1 MRILFISKKCKYC
14 ILIFGVFSILLTTTI
29 LATNSINTSISLQQK
44 IDYIMKSDEKF
55 AYLTFDDGPT
65 TRETE
70 KILDILKREDVKAT
84 FFVVGKHVKELP
96 QIVKR
101 EYEEG
106 HYIANHGYSHNN
118 RILYNDFRNEII
130 NTEIEIRKAI
140 GVENYCS
147 YIFRFPNGYKSKM
160 YINEKKKAVKIL
172 EELNYA
178 YIDWNCL
185 NKDSENKI
193 TEYQLLKN
201 IEITSKDKNS
211 LVILMHDTGDVNYS
225 SKVLSQT
232 IQYLRNKGYTFKNMY
247 DLLEKN
253 KS

>member
-1 MRILFISKKCKYC
+1 MKILFVSRKCKY
-14 ILIFGVFSILLTTTI
+14 ILLIFFLFSILLTTTI
-29 LATNSINTSISLQQK
+29 LANNSINDINNLQQK
-44 IDYIMKSDEKF
+44 VDSIMKSEEKV

-65 TRETE
+65 IKETP
-70 KILDILKREDVKAT
+70 KILDILQKEEVKAT

-118 RILYNDFRNEII
+118 QVLYKDFENEII
-130 NTEIEIRKAI
+130 NTDIEIRKAI
-140 GVENYCS
+140 QVDDYCS

-160 YINEKKKAVKIL
+160 YVKEKRKAVEIL

-185 NKDSENKI
+185 NKDSEYKI
-193 TEYQLLKN
+193 SNYQLIKN
-201 IEITSKDKNS
+201 IEDTSKGKNA
-211 LVILMHDTGDVNYS
+211 LVILMHDTSDVNKS
-225 SKVLSQT
+225 SQVLST
-232 IQYLRNKGYTFKNMY
+232 IIQNLKNKGYVFKNMY
-247 DLLEKN
+247 DVLNEK
-253 KS
+253 

>member
-1 MRILFISKKCKYC
+1 MGILFISKKCKYIILT
-14 ILIFGVFSILLTTTI
+14 ILIFSSILTTTI
-29 LATNSINTSISLQQK
+29 LANSSMNNISNLQQK
-44 IDYIMKSDEKF
+44 LDSIMKSEEKV

-65 TRETE
+65 IKETP
-70 KILDILKREDVKAT
+70 KILDILQEENVKAT

-118 RILYNDFRNEII
+118 KVLYKEFKNEII
-130 NTEIEIRKAI
+130 NTDIEIRKAI
-140 GVENYCS
+140 QVEDYCS

-160 YINEKKKAVKIL
+160 YVKEKRKAVEIL

-185 NKDSENKI
+185 NKDSEYKI
-193 TEYQLLKN
+193 SNYQLIKN
-201 IEITSKDKNS
+201 IEDTSKGKNT
-211 LVILMHDTGDVNYS
+211 LVILMHDTSDVNKS
-225 SKVLSQT
+225 SIVLSAT
-232 IQYLRNKGYTFKNMY
+232 IKNLKNKGYIFKNMY
-247 DLLEKN
+247 DILDEK
-253 KS
+253 